1 MAENTNDFTDQQVQ
15 NLYNKGLAAFER
27 LNFDFAI
34 DLLTHCVT
42 QAPGFAKARKVLRAA
57 QIAKFKREKKSKLAL
72 QMQEFS
78 AAMLRMKI
86 RALKKAGKLE
96 EAMLECEKLLG
107 MNPLNPEN
115 VEVAVEV
122 AEAAGHPDA
131 ALFTVEAAYE
141 NNPNDMDLLKR
152 VANYYVTTGDFKKA
166 QEAYTKLV
174 AAFPNDLDLV
184 RQLKDV
190 EARQTM
196 ASGWED
202 NAGKRGGFV
211 NLIANKEQA
220 KKIDMANKTMVTGS
234 DADSLI
240 EEAKQKIAAEPNNL
254 NFYRALARIYSQN
267 RRFKEAV
274 GTLEAAR
281 KINAQDP
288 ELDRALTQAKIADYE
303 ARIDAFKKAK
313 DSDNANNLENEMNQ
327 FIFDDLMERVK
338 RYPNDLR
345 LRFELGQQYFN
356 YEYWDDAIGQFQL
369 SQRSPK
375 ERVESLYYLACCF
388 AKKGQRDMA
397 VMQLETANGQLDV
410 MDDIK
415 KKVVF
420 MLGCLAEDAGDYEK
434 AFNYYKDVYA
444 ADIGFQ
450 DIGVRM
456 ERIYK
461 LRQAKSGN

>member
-1 MAENTNDFTDQQVQ
+1 MADGKTDITDQQVQ
-15 NLYNKGLAAFER
+15 NLYNKGLTAFER
-27 LNFDFAI
+27 ANLDFAI
-34 DLLTHCVT
+34 ELLMKCVT
-42 QAPGFAKARKVLRAA
+42 DAPGFTKARKVLRAS

-86 RALKKAGKLE
+86 RSMKKSGKLE
-96 EAMLECEKLLG
+96 EAMLECEKLLT
-107 MNPLNPEN
+107 MNPLNPDN
-115 VEVAVEV
+115 VEVEVEV
-122 AEAAGHPDA
+122 AEAAGHQDA
-131 ALFTVEAAYE
+131 ALFTVEGAYE

-166 QEAYTKLV
+166 QDAYTKLV
-174 AAFPNDLDLV
+174 VAFPSDLDLV

-190 EARQTM
+190 EARLTM
-196 ASGWED
+196 ASGWDE

-220 KKIDMANKTMVTGS
+220 KKIDMANKTIVTGT
-234 DADSLI
+234 DADALI

-267 RRFKEAV
+267 RRFQEAV

-281 KINAQDP
+281 KINSQDP
-288 ELDRALTQAKIADYE
+288 ELDRALTQAKISDYE
-303 ARIDAFKKAK
+303 ARIDAFKKAN
-313 DSDNANNLENEMNQ
+313 DTNNANNLENEMNQ
-327 FIFDDLMERVK
+327 FIFNDLMERVN

-345 LRFELGQQYFN
+345 LRFELGLQYFSN
-356 YEYWDDAIGQFQL
+356 DYFDDAIGQFQL

-420 MLGCLAEDAGDYEK
+420 MLGCLAEEAGDYEK
-434 AFNYYKDVYA
+434 AFGYYKDVYA
-444 ADIGFQ
+444 ADIGFE
-450 DIGVRM
+450 DIGARM